1 MIQQQPIIDL
11 FHMCRLVYEFQ
22 LLKEKY
28 FKIITNFLVTT
39 SSIRAVEK

>member
-11 FHMCRLVYEFQ
+11 FHTCRPIYEFQ

-28 FKIITNFLVTT
+28 FKNITNFIMKT
-39 SSIRAVEK
+39 SSISAIEK